1 MTLPTLPN
9 QISACLPGTFYHVLC
24 VCCGTLKTLHQIY
37 VFLLLLHCII
47 FLHCINF
54 TWIIVF
60 LLFWQISPGSWKCQ
74 PAQSGQASQGWRG
87 HPRQVRRK
95 MPPLKLKEVI
105 GVRLTKFEL
114 EKNVR
119 ENSENDSDQ
128 GQDQIGGVEVVE
140 PG

>member
-1 MTLPTLPN
+1 M
-9 QISACLPGTFYHVLC
+9 
-24 VCCGTLKTLHQIY
+24 
-37 VFLLLLHCII
+37 
-47 FLHCINF
+47 
-54 TWIIVF
+54 
-60 LLFWQISPGSWKCQ
+60 
-74 PAQSGQASQGWRG
+74 
-87 HPRQVRRK
+87 RRK
-95 MPPLKLKEVI
+95 IPPLKLKEVI